1 MPLSTSS
8 CSTAARMSVAHL
20 APHPPSPPAWQLS
33 QVRLA
38 RLPLGSLHVG
48 GYGSGNTLLLC
59 LSYPTGTDPVS
70 KWWASFI
77 GIVIHWLQGDEEG
90 AERLYPLVETMPRAL
105 QSSE

>member
-1 MPLSTSS
+1 MPSSTSS
-8 CSTAARMSVAHL
+8 CSMAAPMSVAHL
-20 APHPPSPPAWQLS
+20 AQRPPSPAAWQRS

-38 RLPLGSLHVG
+38 CPPLGSLHVRG
-48 GYGSGNTLLLC
+48 RGSGNTLLPC
-59 LSYPTGTDPVS
+59 PSHPAGTDPVS